1 MDAIKG
7 IVLTVLIGGPVAF
20 AVLHIIRLGGKYFYI
35 YIWAFM
41 FAFQVTRPILN
52 KIERVWETE
61 IPRACLPTAP
71 AKDSL
76 MFLPLHPAATTGHT
90 LAHCDC

>member
-7 IVLTVLIGGPVAF
+7 IVLTILIGGPVAF

-52 KIERVWETE
+52 KIERV
-61 IPRACLPTAP
+61 
-71 AKDSL
+71 
-76 MFLPLHPAATTGHT
+76 
-90 LAHCDC
+90 